1 MSPSPQTKE
10 AEIVIDKGLGY
21 SATTAA
27 HGLEADKVY
36 LLMKRML
43 DFLGSFIGLIL
54 LCPLFAVIA
63 LLIKIEAPKGS
74 VFFRQVRVG
83 LNGKEFHMYKFRSM
97 VVNAEDL
104 LENLMDQNEVGG
116 NMFKMKNDP
125 RITRIGKF
133 IRKTSLDELPQ
144 LWNVLKGEMSLVGP
158 RPSLPREVE
167 NYTSYDRQRLKMIPG
182 CTGLWQVSGRN
193 SVGFNEMVEL
203 DLTYARERN
212 IFVDIKIILKTFRV
226 LLGSKDAF

>member
-10 AEIVIDKGLGY
+10 AEIVMDKSMAY
-21 SATTAA
+21 SQTTVSAQDV
-27 HGLEADKVY
+27 DKVY
-36 LLMKRML
+36 LFMKRAL
-43 DFLGSFIGLIL
+43 DFLGSFIGLVIL
-54 LCPLFAVIA
+54 SPLFAVIA
-63 LLIKIEAPKGS
+63 LLIKIETPKGS

-83 LNGKEFHMYKFRSM
+83 HEGKEFHMYKFRSM
-97 VVNAEDL
+97 VTNAEDL
-104 LENLMDQNEVGG
+104 LEQLIDQNEVNG

-158 RPSLPREVE
+158 RPALPREVE
-167 NYTSYDRQRLKMIPG
+167 KYTSYDRQRLKMIPG

-193 SVGFNEMVEL
+193 SVGFEEMVEL
-203 DLTYARERN
+203 DLTYARDRN
-212 IFVDIKIILKTFRV
+212 IFVDIKIILRTFKV

>member
-1 MSPSPQTKE
+1 MDPS
-10 AEIVIDKGLGY
+10 LGY
-21 SATTAA
+21 NAATMA
-27 HGLEADKVY
+27 GQNADKVY
-36 LLMKRML
+36 LFMKRML
-43 DFLGSFIGLIL
+43 DLLGSFIGLII
-54 LCPLFAVIA
+54 LCPLFAVIGI
-63 LLIKIEAPKGS
+63 LIKIEAPKGS

-83 LNGKEFHMYKFRSM
+83 QNGKEFHMYKFRSM
-97 VVNAEDL
+97 VANAEDL
-104 LENLMDQNEVGG
+104 LDQLIDQNEVNG

-158 RPSLPREVE
+158 RPALPREVDQ
-167 NYTSYDRQRLKMIPG
+167 YTPYDKQRLKMIPG

-193 SVGFNEMVEL
+193 SVGFKEMVEL

-212 IFVDIKIILKTFRV
+212 IVFDLKIILKTFRV
-226 LLGSKDAF
+226 LIGSKDAF